1 MSSFDI
7 VSEVNEQ
14 EVVNA
19 VNQANR
25 EVETR
30 FDFKG
35 TNARFNFEDGQ
46 VTMTAPDKFQLNQM
60 YDVLTARLVS
70 RKVNVRCLERDSV
83 LTNVKETR
91 QIVRVRQGIESEMA
105 RDIVKMV
112 KQTKLK
118 VQVAIQGEKLRVSG
132 KKRDDLQQVIALL
145 DEKEFKMPLQFN
157 NFRD

>member
-25 EVETR
+25 EIETR

-46 VTMTAPDKFQLNQM
+46 ITMTAPDKFQ
-60 YDVLTARLVS
+60 S
-70 RKVNVRCLERDSV
+70 NV
-83 LTNVKETR
+83 
-91 QIVRVRQGIESEMA
+91 
-105 RDIVKMV
+105 
-112 KQTKLK
+112 
-118 VQVAIQGEKLRVSG
+118 
-132 KKRDDLQQVIALL
+132 
-145 DEKEFKMPLQFN
+145 
-157 NFRD
+157 

>member
-1 MSSFDI
+1 MPSFDV

-14 EVVNA
+14 EVLNA
-19 VNQANR
+19 VNQASR
-25 EVETR
+25 EIETR

-35 TNARFNFEDGQ
+35 TNARFDLEDGQ

-83 LTNVKETR
+83 QTNVKDTR
-91 QIVRVRQGIESEMA
+91 QIVHVRQGIESEMA

-112 KQTKLK
+112 KQTKQK
-118 VQVAIQGEKLRVSG
+118 VQVSIQGEKLRVSG
-132 KKRDDLQQVIALL
+132 KKRDDLQQVISLL
-145 DEKEFKMPLQFN
+145 DGKEFKMPLQFN